1 MQKVEAYLKMII
13 STYSSISPCKSKNAS
28 AWHLGLAIFLSV
40 VWQAI
45 GIAHITEKTFKLTV
59 INTLA
64 SGRFWDFEKKH
75 RNARGFARK
84 FLQSHKCYG
93 PGWSVKRR
101 GKSSSLHSKKIF
113 LVGGADFLWVTS

>member
-64 SGRFWDFEKKH
+64 SGRFWDFKKNTETHVALH
-75 RNARGFARK
+75 RNFS
-84 FLQSHKCYG
+84 SHISAMDLVEVSKDAANLLVCT
-93 PGWSVKRR
+93 R
-101 GKSSSLHSKKIF
+101 KKIF
-113 LVGGADFLWVTS
+113 WWGVQIFCE